1 LQQAQQI
8 APELLGIE
16 SHTEILHLLHPQN
29 AALIDDRCEEGMV
42 HITVWR
48 FAANTPALSEKRRR

>member
-8 APELLGIE
+8 APKLLA
-16 SHTEILHLLHPQN
+16 HTEMLHPQN

-42 HITVWR
+42 NITVWR
-48 FAANTPALSEKRRR
+48 FAANTPPLSEKR

>member
-8 APELLGIE
+8 TPELLGIE
-16 SHTEILHLLHPQN
+16 SRTEIMHPRN